1 VIVSC
6 KLCGV
11 QQVDYFERAKRL
23 EEIPL
28 MQKYYEEEKQLMK
41 QVWEQ
46 QEQERVSIIVIILT
60 LGTPFSREPKN

>member
-1 VIVSC
+1 M
-6 KLCGV
+6 
-11 QQVDYFERAKRL
+11 DYFERAKRL